1 MYHLVSLCYLVQP
14 RHGNNKNHIKASFCI
29 VIKKI
34 VTKKLVTGI
43 LFKATVVS
51 MATKS
56 YNQLKLLNLVTMA
69 TEKNVYETFVMLINR
84 G

>member
-1 MYHLVSLCYLVQP
+1 MLLSATSPWQQQKSYKSFFFYS
-14 RHGNNKNHIKASFCI
+14 NKEDSN
-29 VIKKI
+29 
-34 VTKKLVTGI
+34 KKLVTGI

-56 YNQLKLLNLVTMA
+56 SNQLKLSNLVTMA